1 MTAAPGPVER
11 AVLHTVLVG
20 VGGAAMAVA
29 WVHVKAWTMHHVAA
43 GTGDWVG
50 WVNAAVSELV
60 PVAAGLVIRRR
71 RGAGQPY
78 GMPVFVLAAFGGFSL
93 AAQVAEAPPSP
104 SGWLLAAVPSLGA
117 AAVVKLV
124 LSVPAARRDTAAA
137 DRVPARTADRTAGP
151 VPATAAVPVPVTGP
165 PTARTGR
172 TGRTGAVR
180 APAESDPAAVV
191 PVDPADL
198 LLLGRAVAA
207 ELAHAG
213 RPLTRSA
220 LLAGV
225 RARGRRIS
233 TDRAT
238 ELLRRLRD
246 TA

>member
-1 MTAAPGPVER
+1 MTAPAGRVER
-11 AVLHTVLVG
+11 AVLHTVLLG
-20 VGGAAMAVA
+20 VGGASMAVA

-60 PVAAGLVIRRR
+60 PVAAALVIRRR
-71 RGAGQPY
+71 RAAGQPY

-117 AAVVKLV
+117 AAVIKLV
-124 LSVPAARRDTAAA
+124 LSVPARRDTVAA

-151 VPATAAVPVPVTGP
+151 VTATAAVPVTGP

-172 TGRTGAVR
+172 TEAVR
-180 APAESDPAAVV
+180 APAESDPAAAAVV
-191 PVDPADL
+191 PVDLADL

-213 RPLTRSA
+213 RPLTRTA
-220 LLAGV
+220 LIDGLRG
-225 RARGRRIS
+225 RGRRIS
-233 TDRAT
+233 TDRAG

>member
-1 MTAAPGPVER
+1 MTTAPGRVER

-117 AAVVKLV
+117 AAVIKLV
-124 LSVPAARRDTAAA
+124 LSVPAGRRDTAAA
-137 DRVPARTADRTAGP
+137 DRVPARTVDRTAGP
-151 VPATAAVPVPVTGP
+151 VPATAAVPVTGP

-172 TGRTGAVR
+172 TGRTEAVG
-180 APAESDPAAVV
+180 APAESDPAAAAVV
-191 PVDPADL
+191 PVDLADL

-207 ELAHAG
+207 ELAHTG
-213 RPLTRSA
+213 RPLTRTA